1 MFKTDVIRC
10 CSNNFLLFFLVRQE
24 INWWNIVPQTTLIG
38 EVLLVISEVFFFIEV
53 SHLILFMNDQ
63 LLNSKLQNNVYN

>member
-1 MFKTDVIRC
+1 MLKTDVIRC

-24 INWWNIVPQTTLIG
+24 INWWNIIPQTTLIG

-63 LLNSKLQNNVYN
+63 PLNSKLQNNVCY

>member
-1 MFKTDVIRC
+1 M
-10 CSNNFLLFFLVRQE
+10 RQE

-63 LLNSKLQNNVYN
+63 PLNSKLQNNVYN

>member
-10 CSNNFLLFFLVRQE
+10 CSNNFLLFCLVRQE

-38 EVLLVISEVFFFIEV
+38 EVLLVMSEVFFFIEV

-63 LLNSKLQNNVYN
+63 PLNSKLQNNVYN

>member
-24 INWWNIVPQTTLIG
+24 INWWNIVLQTTLIG
-38 EVLLVISEVFFFIEV
+38 EVLLVMSEVFFFIEV

-63 LLNSKLQNNVYN
+63 PLNSKLQNNVYN

>member
-1 MFKTDVIRC
+1 MFKTDVICC
-10 CSNNFLLFFLVRQE
+10 CSNNFLLFFWVRQE
-24 INWWNIVPQTTLIG
+24 INWWNIVPQTILIG

-63 LLNSKLQNNVYN
+63 PLNSKFQNNVYN

>member
-38 EVLLVISEVFFFIEV
+38 EVLLVMSEVFF
-53 SHLILFMNDQ
+53 L
-63 LLNSKLQNNVYN
+63 

>member
-10 CSNNFLLFFLVRQE
+10 CSNSFLLFFLVRQE

-38 EVLLVISEVFFFIEV
+38 EVLLVMSEVFFFIEV

-63 LLNSKLQNNVYN
+63 PLNSKLQNNVYN